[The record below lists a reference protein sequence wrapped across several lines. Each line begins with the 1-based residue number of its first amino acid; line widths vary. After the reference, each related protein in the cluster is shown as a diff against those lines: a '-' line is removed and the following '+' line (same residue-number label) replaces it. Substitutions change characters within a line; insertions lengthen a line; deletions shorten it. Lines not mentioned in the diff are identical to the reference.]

1 MLEPRIAPNSVEL
14 ISGIPMT
21 QTITIHD
28 LYISSGHDFKGRFG
42 KTRLNHETPR
52 VELVECVEGKGIVG
66 DRYFGYKEKFKGQLS
81 LISLEAI
88 QEMENEL
95 GISVEEFA
103 RFRRNAVVSGVDLN
117 ALVGK
122 TFTIGDVKL
131 HGTEQCKPCF
141 WMDESIGEGA
151 NAALEDR
158 GGLRC
163 HILSS
168 GSITCGETTLE
179 LIC

>member
-1 MLEPRIAPNSVEL
+1 
-14 ISGIPMT
+14 MT

-42 KTRLNHETPR
+42 KVRLNHKTPR

-66 DRYFGYKEKFKGQLS
+66 DRYFGYKENFKGQLS

-88 QEMENEL
+88 RDIEKCL
-95 GISVEEFA
+95 GISVENFA
-103 RFRRNAVVSGVDLN
+103 QFRRNAVVSGVDLN
-117 ALVGK
+117 ALVGR
-122 TFTIGDVKL
+122 TFSVGDVKL
-131 HGTEQCKPCF
+131 YGTEQCKPCF

-151 NAALEDR
+151 NAALENR

-168 GSITCGETTLE
+168 GSIACGEAALE
-179 LIC
+179 LIS